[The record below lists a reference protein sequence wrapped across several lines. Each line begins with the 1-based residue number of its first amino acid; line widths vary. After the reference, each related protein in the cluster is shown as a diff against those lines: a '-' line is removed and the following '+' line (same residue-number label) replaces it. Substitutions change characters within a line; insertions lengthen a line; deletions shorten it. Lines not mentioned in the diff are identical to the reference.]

1 MTDQKKSSNLD
12 RWLKRNINHSS
23 DMPAAESKKAPSKG
37 RKSKFFRFG
46 SKSRQNKK
54 HLKVMFFGGL
64 NEIGGKNM
72 MALEYENDIMI
83 IDMGLQFPEDDML
96 GVDYVVPDSSYLE
109 QNLSKIRGVV
119 ITHAHL
125 DHIGA
130 VSYLAP
136 KLNNPPFFGS
146 KLSMGF
152 VESQLKER
160 KLHKKVNTNVVEPK
174 QMFKLGIFKVT
185 LFRVNH
191 SIPDATGVIIE
202 TPDGLIVH
210 TGDFKFDFTPAD
222 GIMAD
227 LDVIE
232 SLGNKNV
239 TLMMS
244 DSTNAAKA
252 GKTMSEKIVG
262 ESIDEVVRNAD
273 GRLIIATF
281 SSLIGRMQQIL
292 NAAKKYDREVFLS
305 GRSMVQNFK
314 IATKLGFLNYP
325 KGMVSELKK
334 AKNRANSKKALILS
348 TGSQGESLAALTRM
362 ALNEH
367 PDLKVNKSDT
377 ICFSS
382 SPIPGNEEA
391 LMAVMNA
398 LSKTGAHIITNKHL
412 DVHTSGHGYAEELAM
427 MLTMVKPKYFVPVH
441 GQYYHR
447 KIHGE
452 IAEGCG
458 VKKDHVFLLENGS
471 VLNIRNGKAEV
482 SKKKLPDNYTMVDNQ
497 THMLC
502 GVSNDIVSER
512 QAMSLNG
519 VIIMHTIVDKK
530 SKKLIS
536 MDVQS
541 HGFIFMKLTK
551 KVLKELLDETK
562 REYNLQFKKK
572 RIKDMQMVETF
583 IKNIADRQILNR
595 LQRRPLVIPVVT
607 MV

>member
-1 MTDQKKSSNLD
+1 MTDKKQSSNLD
-12 RWLKRNINHSS
+12 RWLKKNISQGS
-23 DMPAAESKKAPSKG
+23 KSAAAENSKTPKKG
-37 RKSKFFRFG
+37 GKSKFFRFG

-54 HLKVMFFGGL
+54 HLKILFLGGL

-72 MALEYENDIMI
+72 MALEYDNDIMV
-83 IDMGLQFPEDDML
+83 IDMGLQFPEAEML
-96 GVDYVVPDSSYLE
+96 GIDYVVPDASYLE
-109 QNLSKIRGVV
+109 QNVNKIRGVV
-119 ITHAHL
+119 ITHGHL

-130 VSYLAP
+130 ISYLAP
-136 KLNNPPFFGS
+136 KLNNPPFFGT

-152 VESQLKER
+152 VESKLKEY
-160 KLHKKVNTNVVEPK
+160 KLHKKVNTNVIEPK
-174 QMFKLGIFKVT
+174 QVFKLGVFKVT

-191 SIPDATGVIIE
+191 SIPDSTGVIIE
-202 TPDGLIVH
+202 TPDGLVVH

-244 DSTNAAKA
+244 DSTNSMKS
-252 GKTMSEKIVG
+252 GKTISEKIVG
-262 ESIDEVVRNAD
+262 DSLDDIVREAN

-334 AKNRANSKKALILS
+334 AKKRAYSKKALILS

-362 ALNEH
+362 ALNSH
-367 PDLKVNKSDT
+367 PDVKITKDDT
-377 ICFSS
+377 VCFSS

-391 LMAVMNA
+391 LMIVMNA
-398 LSKTGAHIITNKHL
+398 LSKTGANIITNKHL
-412 DVHTSGHGYAEELAM
+412 DVHTSGHGYSEELSM
-427 MLTMVKPKYFVPVH
+427 MLSMVKPKYFVPVH

-447 KIHGE
+447 KVHGD
-452 IAEGCG
+452 IAIGTG
-458 VKKDHVFLLENGS
+458 VKPNHVFLLENGNI
-471 VLNIRNGKAEV
+471 LNIRNGTAEV
-482 SKKKLPDNYTMVDNQ
+482 AKKKLPDNYVMVDNQ
-497 THMLC
+497 TNMLC
-502 GVSNDIVSER
+502 GVAHNVVATR
-512 QAMSLNG
+512 NAMSKNG
-519 VIIMHTIVDKK
+519 VIILHAIIDKK
-530 SKKLIS
+530 TKKLVS

-541 HGFIFMKLTK
+541 HGFIFMRITK
-551 KVLKELLDETK
+551 KVLQELLDETK
-562 REYNLQFKKK
+562 VQYNLQYKKK
-572 RIKDMQMVETF
+572 RIQNTEMVELL

-595 LQRRPLVIPVVT
+595 LQRKPVVIPVVT